1 MTRKK
6 SEIKDRVK
14 KNVPNIY
21 EDFPYAFWAVVIGS
35 VAGWE
40 LLKLIVRILF

>member
-6 SEIKDRVK
+6 SEIKDRVQ
-14 KNVPNIY
+14 KNVPKIY
-21 EDFPYAFWAVVIGS
+21 EEFPYAFWAVVIGS

-40 LLKLIVRILF
+40 LFKFFGKILF